1 MKNIFIFVADAL
13 RYDHLPES
21 IASQGT
27 VLKTLAPSLHTPVSF
42 PSIIT
47 GRSPE
52 NHNVRNF
59 NTILNPEYET
69 IFDRFERERSSYYDH
84 EDDAMRKNVFRNLP
98 SSKEIEEMEEPFIQV
113 ERAMET
119 HTPYNQMH
127 HGNKLKTVPDGDY
140 TRSFESDS
148 KLEQKYREGVKGVE
162 QHFWS
167 HVKSL
172 KKWV

>member
-1 MKNIFIFVADAL
+1 MKKNIFIFVADAL

-47 GRSPE
+47 GRRSPE

-84 EDDAMRKNVFRNLP
+84 ED
-98 SSKEIEEMEEPFIQV
+98 
-113 ERAMET
+113 ET
-119 HTPYNQMH
+119 TQ
-127 HGNKLKTVPDGDY
+127 
-140 TRSFESDS
+140 
-148 KLEQKYREGVKGVE
+148 
-162 QHFWS
+162 
-167 HVKSL
+167 
-172 KKWV
+172 